1 MGWADDEGGGDAK
14 AGAKDEP
21 RRRPRRASDEPA
33 ESKDAGPRRPQK
45 SENAWG
51 SSSTGKSSTRRDD
64 DSDGEPRRRK
74 RLADSDNEGETEITM
89 IIPDLDEQ
97 ARSRRPVVLWWFHFL
112 GWTRVHLT
120 SMSVVSFS
128 SLRPFLTE
136 MLRAGRGG
144 HHAAGRGGS

>member
-1 MGWADDEGGGDAK
+1 MGWADDEGDAK

-51 SSSTGKSSTRRDD
+51 SSSTGKSSTRYD

-97 ARSRRPVVLWWFHFL
+97 ARSRRPVALGCFHFL
-112 GWTRVHLT
+112 GWTRGHLA
-120 SMSVVSFS
+120 SMSVVSVS
-128 SLRPFLTE
+128 SLTA

-144 HHAAGRGGS
+144 HHFTSGGSS